1 MGSETIQGEE
11 QLQSKNYLL
20 KMSCSHAK
28 MHLKSAP
35 QKLNFVMAKVIS
47 KTYTINC
54 SSKCACTFPY
64 NYA

>member
-47 KTYTINC
+47 KTYTINY
-54 SSKCACTFPY
+54 SSKCACTFPF